1 MPKQKKTWNYE
12 ATVAEIEEILEQ
24 IEFGSLP
31 LEEVFAKF
39 AIAVE
44 YLQECEAFLNR
55 GKQRM
60 NLLIENLEEE
70 IDF

>member
-1 MPKQKKTWNYE
+1 MPKRKKTWNYE

-31 LEEVFAKF
+31 LEAMFEKF

-44 YLQECEAFLNR
+44 HLQECEAFLNR
-55 GKQRM
+55 GKEQM
-60 NLLIENLEEE
+60 NLLVVLKR
-70 IDF
+70 

>member
-1 MPKQKKTWNYE
+1 MPKRNKNWNYE
-12 ATVAEIEEILEQ
+12 ATVAEIEAILEQ

-44 YLQECEAFLNR
+44 HLQACEAFLNR
-55 GKQRM
+55 GKQQM
-60 NLLIENLEEE
+60 NLLIENLAEE